1 MVVSILAWQSGGSF
15 IPLTTVAPSSGIE
28 QGKKR
33 SLQKTTCPHEHEEY
47 LSVEPESPVYV
58 CHVRGSPSATLQ
70 SPFIVRRVTTSPSTL
85 FSTSHP
91 VLGTTTMTEHKRSR
105 KNKGIENGV
114 GELHLENGNARAR
127 LGQEIQEEA
136 TNSNESS
143 PRDTPM
149 NSSSQSPSKTDLP
162 INSPSTGSE
171 KHEEV
176 VGGDVTV
183 KLEPGQPPKL
193 ARSSSQ
199 MILSKP
205 APLFHHHPSKTEESK
220 NTFQVLEQCSYTS
233 KYIGST
239 EHGSMDC
246 DCTEE
251 WGKST
256 LYACGSIYVYIWMLN
271 FQYR

>member
-1 MVVSILAWQSGGSF
+1 
-15 IPLTTVAPSSGIE
+15 
-28 QGKKR
+28 
-33 SLQKTTCPHEHEEY
+33 
-47 LSVEPESPVYV
+47 
-58 CHVRGSPSATLQ
+58 
-70 SPFIVRRVTTSPSTL
+70 
-85 FSTSHP
+85 
-91 VLGTTTMTEHKRSR
+91 MTEYKRSR

-114 GELHLENGNARAR
+114 GELHLENGNARAG

-143 PRDTPM
+143 PRDTFM

-162 INSPSTGSE
+162 IKSPSTGSE

-199 MILSKP
+199 KILSKP
-205 APLFHHHPSKTEESK
+205 VPLFHHHSSKTEESK
-220 NTFQVLEQCSYTS
+220 NTFQVLEQCSYTT

-246 DCTEE
+246 DCSEE

-256 LYACGSIYVYIWMLN
+256 LYACSSIYIYMDAKFPIQIALPRQIRHVGLTQTASIVRRRWNVLVIVDAELN
-271 FQYR
+271 AKTKGSNNDSLQT

>member
-1 MVVSILAWQSGGSF
+1 
-15 IPLTTVAPSSGIE
+15 
-28 QGKKR
+28 
-33 SLQKTTCPHEHEEY
+33 
-47 LSVEPESPVYV
+47 
-58 CHVRGSPSATLQ
+58 
-70 SPFIVRRVTTSPSTL
+70 
-85 FSTSHP
+85 
-91 VLGTTTMTEHKRSR
+91 MTEHKRSR

-114 GELHLENGNARAR
+114 GGLHLENGNVRAR

-162 INSPSTGSE
+162 TNSPSMGSE

-199 MILSKP
+199 KILSKP

-246 DCTEE
+246 DCSEE

-256 LYACGSIYVYIWMLN
+256 LYALYLYIYTYAKYSIQIALRRQTQHVGLTQTASIVRRRWNVLVIVDAELNAKTKGSNNDSL
-271 FQYR
+271 QT